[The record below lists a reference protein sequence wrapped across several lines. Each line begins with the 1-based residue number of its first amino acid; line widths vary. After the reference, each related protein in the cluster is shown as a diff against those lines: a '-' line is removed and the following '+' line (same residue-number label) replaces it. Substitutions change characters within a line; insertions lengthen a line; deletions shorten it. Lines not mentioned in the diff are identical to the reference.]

1 MQLVETKPWQEW
13 LFSFLYLVLDNFL
26 KLCNGYL
33 FFIELSKKVLDF
45 WPMLI
50 WVTLICGVSQTVQTW
65 TLSPSIKPIPAL
77 VRTNNSGSRKRTKT
91 RKSYF
96 SSPFETIFAFL
107 PLTVSVIE
115 CHNLWTF
122 EGQIGSTPTIQFF
135 LSKKIK
141 EKILNVFHTRLFFFA
156 PCSDPDR
163 GWTKKLNLQNSTT
176 SPSILFFSV
185 VDCY

>member
-1 MQLVETKPWQEW
+1 MVVYFL
-13 LFSFLYLVLDNFL
+13 LSFL
-26 KLCNGYL
+26 
-33 FFIELSKKVLDF
+33 KKVLDF
-45 WPMLI
+45 GLMLI
-50 WVTLICGVSQTVQTW
+50 CATLICGVSQTVQTW

-141 EKILNVFHTRLFFFA
+141 EKILNVFHTRLFF
-156 PCSDPDR
+156 CSLFGPR
-163 GWTKKLNLQNSTT
+163 QRVNKTAKLTEASAAKVSASCTTATSSSTPKPRKL
-176 SPSILFFSV
+176 SVSGFLFWEHGH
-185 VDCY
+185 